1 MLAVTVKNKEMVNNE
16 LEFEQVFA
24 SFQPRI
30 YRYLKR
36 LVGINEV
43 EDLTQEVFIKI
54 GKALA
59 MFKNQSQLSTWVYKI
74 ATNAAI
80 DRIRNRSFR
89 QEAIENCLTDR
100 ELNER
105 AICSCK
111 KPLSIEEQVIRKE
124 MNECIQGY
132 IASLPENYRTVIV
145 LSEMEGFTNSEI
157 AAILDLSISTVKMRL
172 YRAKKKLKELL
183 KANCNFYRTEYNDLA
198 CEPKRHAAKNIKP
211 IAMKH

>member
-1 MLAVTVKNKEMVNNE
+1 MTVKNKEMVNNE
-16 LEFEQVFA
+16 MEFEQVFA
-24 SFQPRI
+24 IFQPRI

-43 EDLTQEVFIKI
+43 EDLTQDVFIKI

-80 DRIRNRSFR
+80 DRMRNRSFQ

-100 ELNER
+100 AVNER

-111 KPLSIEEQVIRKE
+111 KSLSIEEQVIRKE

-145 LSEMEGFTNSEI
+145 LSEMEGFPNSEI
-157 AAILDLSISTVKMRL
+157 AAILGLSISTVKIRL
-172 YRAKKKLKELL
+172 YRAKRRLKELL
-183 KANCNFYRTEYNDLA
+183 KANCNFYRTEYNELA
-198 CEPKRHAAKNIKP
+198 CEPQKHAAKNIKT